1 MMQISASI
9 RPQMTQINADKSM
22 EEYPHKELSHDIIG
36 AAMKV
41 LNSLKPGLDEKIYEN
56 ALVIELQKRG
66 HRLDQQKQFCV
77 LYEGHEVGTLI
88 PDLIVDEAVIVDPKV
103 VTAFNEAHIAQMIG
117 YLAITGLHLALLLN
131 FKEAKLQWKRVV
143 RTGALDSTG
152 G

>member
-1 MMQISASI
+1 
-9 RPQMTQINADKSM
+9 M

-56 ALVIELQKRG
+56 ALVIELRKRN
-66 HRLDQQKQFCV
+66 HRVEQQKQFRV
-77 LYEGHEVGTLI
+77 FYEGQEVGNLV

-103 VTAFNEAHIAQMIG
+103 VTAFNETHIAQMIG

-131 FKEAKLQWKRVV
+131 FKQAKLEWKRVV
-143 RTGALDSTG
+143 RTGPLDDNG
-152 G
+152 N